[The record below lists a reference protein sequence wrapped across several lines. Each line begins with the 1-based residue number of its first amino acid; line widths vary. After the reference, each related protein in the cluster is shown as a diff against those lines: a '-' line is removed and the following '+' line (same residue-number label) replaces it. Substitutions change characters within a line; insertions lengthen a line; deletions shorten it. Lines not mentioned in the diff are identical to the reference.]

1 LCSLTLDVTTRCL
14 CQNKPNGEMESTMAT
29 VLAKSSQDSPR
40 SRVQDVDRHVGAR
53 MRARRIMLGLTQ
65 QQLADLIGVTYQQAH
80 KYEKG
85 INRMAAGR
93 LYKVARVLGVDAGYF
108 FEGLQGAGPLRA
120 TPEQRLLSELA
131 KELHHLTS

>member
-1 LCSLTLDVTTRCL
+1 
-14 CQNKPNGEMESTMAT
+14 MAT

-80 KYEKG
+80 KYETG

-93 LYKVARVLGVDAGYF
+93 LYKAAQVLGVEINYF
-108 FEGLQGAGPLRA
+108 FEGLQTGGSLPP
-120 TPEQRLLSELA
+120 TPQQRLLLELA
-131 KELHHLTS
+131 KNFITSRPEHQQAISSLVRALSGS

>member
-1 LCSLTLDVTTRCL
+1 
-14 CQNKPNGEMESTMAT
+14 MAT

-85 INRMAAGR
+85 INRMATGR
-93 LYKVARVLGVDAGYF
+93 LYKVAHLQQFEDNKGFHTELELMIGSGV
-108 FEGLQGAGPLRA
+108 GAA
-120 TPEQRLLSELA
+120 
-131 KELHHLTS
+131 

>member
-1 LCSLTLDVTTRCL
+1 
-14 CQNKPNGEMESTMAT
+14 MAT
-29 VLAKSSQDSPR
+29 VMAELSQGSPR

-65 QQLADLIGVTYQQAH
+65 QQLADLIGVSYQQAH

-85 INRMAAGR
+85 INRIAAGR
-93 LYKVARVLGVDAGYF
+93 LYKVAHVLGVEVGYF

-120 TPEQRLLSELA
+120 TPQQRLLLELA
-131 KELHHLTS
+131 KNFITSRPEHQQAISSLVRSLSNP